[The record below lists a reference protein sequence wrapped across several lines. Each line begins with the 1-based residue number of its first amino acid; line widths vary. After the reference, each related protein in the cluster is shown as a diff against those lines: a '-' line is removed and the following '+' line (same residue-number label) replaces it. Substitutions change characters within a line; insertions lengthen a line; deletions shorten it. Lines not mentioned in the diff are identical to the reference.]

1 MRPSNVSARAV
12 SILRSLCAFARC
24 EFVYARNRI
33 VQFRSATEGYMGV
46 TFGLSILSLLTVT
59 GVAIDYSSLSSMK
72 TRLQAAA
79 DVATIG
85 AARGI
90 LDYVGQNGSANMSPA
105 YSAATTQVSN
115 LVSANLQTVKYA
127 TNVSVA
133 PGTVS
138 YSQGVATVSVTVTA
152 HYVPSVLKM
161 LGISDVPVTV
171 SSTSSSTANQSYVQV
186 VFLVDVSQSMAVG
199 ATSTDINKL
208 NWYLGC
214 VFACHQASND
224 TLSYAR
230 NNLGVKFKIDY
241 ARSAVSTFMSQLS
254 TLSAQSPGY
263 YKAGIYTFSD
273 HVTTVLAPTSTI
285 SSAVSAANNIDVEYF
300 TPSIPAYTSSGHTQI
315 ANALTAMKTKLS
327 NAGDGS
333 SSTSP
338 LTYIILVTDGVED
351 PTANY
356 SSWAGWSDGTWTSPC
371 TTLKKANFQIATI
384 QAYYTPFSDSSYYAL
399 VSPITSQVSSAFSSC
414 ASSSSMAL
422 TATDGPGIV
431 AAANALFQNIGAA
444 TLRVVY

>member
-1 MRPSNVSARAV
+1 MPTSKLSAIAARFR
-12 SILRSLCAFARC
+12 RSMCALGRC

-33 VQFRSATEGYMGV
+33 VRFRSADEGYMAV
-46 TFGLSILSLLTVT
+46 TFGLSILTLLTVT

-90 LDYVGQNGSANMSPA
+90 LDYVSQNGSGNMSPA
-105 YSAATTQVSN
+105 YSAANTQITN

-127 TNVSVA
+127 TNISTT
-133 PGTVS
+133 PSNVS
-138 YSQGVATVSVTVTA
+138 YSQGVATASVTVTA

-161 LGISDVPVTV
+161 LGITDVPVTV

-224 TLSYAR
+224 TLTYAR
-230 NNLGVKFKIDY
+230 NLGVKFKIDY

-254 TLSAQSPGY
+254 TLANQSPGY

-285 SSAVSAANNIDVEYF
+285 SSAVTAANNIDVEYF
-300 TPSIPAYTSSGHTQI
+300 TPSIPSYTSSGHTQI

-333 SSTSP
+333 SVNSP

-384 QAYYTPFSDSSYYAL
+384 QAYYTPFSDSSYYTL
-399 VSPITSQVSSAFSSC
+399 VSPITSQVASAFTSC